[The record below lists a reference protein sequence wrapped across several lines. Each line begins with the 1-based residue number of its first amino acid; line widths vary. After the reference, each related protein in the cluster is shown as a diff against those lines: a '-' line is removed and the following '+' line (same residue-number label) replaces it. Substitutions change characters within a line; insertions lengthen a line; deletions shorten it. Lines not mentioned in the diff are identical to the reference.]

1 MQARILGDGSVRV
14 ALDIEGEP
22 GAGRLDPS
30 LTRAA
35 ARG

>member
-1 MQARILGDGSVRV
+1 MQARIVGGGSARV
-14 ALDIEGEP
+14 ALDVEGEP